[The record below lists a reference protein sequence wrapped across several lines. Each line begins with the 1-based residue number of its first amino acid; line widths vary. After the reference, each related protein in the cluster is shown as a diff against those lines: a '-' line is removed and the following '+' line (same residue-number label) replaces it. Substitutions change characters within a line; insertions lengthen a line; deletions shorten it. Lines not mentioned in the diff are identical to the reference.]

1 MQTFENI
8 IKNLFEI
15 AKQIRNIIVEIL
27 IESTILLLKI
37 DINNIAITIENKIE
51 TIFLTYFSFL
61 LTILIDNLKKFL
73 YLLLIEENKIIL
85 KCKTIKAIYKT
96 SSNKILEINN
106 IISLVLQQLICRISK

>member
-1 MQTFENI
+1 MQTLENI

-51 TIFLTYFSFL
+51 IIF
-61 LTILIDNLKKFL
+61 
-73 YLLLIEENKIIL
+73 
-85 KCKTIKAIYKT
+85 
-96 SSNKILEINN
+96 
-106 IISLVLQQLICRISK
+106 